1 MKIKN
6 NLVIVQFIKFD
17 VLIIIIIGNKRA
29 ISTSKIKKIIAIK
42 KNRNEKGNREEFIG
56 SNPHSNGEH
65 FSRSNKVFFDN
76 KVANIITTIVIIKII
91 NVIADSINIIYTKII

>member
-42 KNRNEKGNREEFIG
+42 KNRNEKGNREF
-56 SNPHSNGEH
+56 
-65 FSRSNKVFFDN
+65 FFDN

-91 NVIADSINIIYTKII
+91 NVIVDSINIIYTKIV